1 MKKIMSQVS
10 KTNVKNGIL
19 AFKNLVHQFYGENL
33 ERVILFGSQA
43 RGDAKEDSDVDIL
56 IITHQHLSL
65 GGREK
70 LIAFISD
77 LSMNE
82 NILINF
88 MEMSPQRFSSEQSP
102 LLLNIRREGI
112 VL

>member
-1 MKKIMSQVS
+1 MKKNNDQVS
-10 KTNVKNGIL
+10 KTNVKNSIL
-19 AFKNLVHQFYGENL
+19 TFKKLVHQLYGEHL

-43 RGDAKEDSDVDIL
+43 RGDATEDSDVDIL
-56 IITHQHLSL
+56 IITQKRLSL
-65 GGREK
+65 EGRER
-70 LIAFISD
+70 LIAFISH

-88 MEMSPQRFSSEQSP
+88 MEMSPQRFNSEQSP

-112 VL
+112 AL

>member
-1 MKKIMSQVS
+1 MSQVS

-19 AFKNLVHQFYGENL
+19 AFKNLVHQLYGEDL

-56 IITHQHLSL
+56 IVTQKHLSL
-65 GGREK
+65 DRRKK

-77 LSMNE
+77 LAINH

-88 MEMSPQRFSSEQSP
+88 MEMSPQRFNSERSP